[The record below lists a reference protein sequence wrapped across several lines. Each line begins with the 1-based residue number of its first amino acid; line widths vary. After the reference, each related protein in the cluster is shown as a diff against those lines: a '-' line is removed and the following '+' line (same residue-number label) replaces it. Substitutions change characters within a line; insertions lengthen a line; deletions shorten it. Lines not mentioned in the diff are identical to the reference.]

1 MEARLPRVA
10 RWSRVARGLCLAAVA
25 TVASLLCAEAAVRAL
40 VPAPKTSDLR
50 MLLPDGSAAPM
61 AEALHYLYHYGER
74 ERQAEGPRG
83 RLPASMTQRIAYDR
97 PDWDYFDS
105 DGAVVYSTNSLGFRD
120 EEFAV
125 EPTDGELRILA
136 LGDSFTFGL
145 GVSLEL
151 AWPQVLESS
160 LRADLGP
167 RPVEVI
173 VGGWPNTAPQD
184 YAAWF
189 AADGVAF
196 RPDIVVLGL
205 CLNDMAPVPMLAFP
219 APEIEAPWLGG
230 VSSLATRVQ
239 RALAARRAREAAV
252 VDHGTSLDVDPKPW
266 EACRAGILA
275 IRAAAE
281 AAGARFALAI
291 LPMMSG
297 LGDRY
302 PYARMHAEA
311 ARFAVENGIECV
323 DLLPE
328 FDGVADEDVQVHQLD
343 QHPNHVGH
351 ARIARGVRAFLDAN
365 GWLR

>member
-1 MEARLPRVA
+1 
-10 RWSRVARGLCLAAVA
+10 LAAVA
-25 TVASLLCAEAAVRAL
+25 TVASLLCAECAVRVL

-74 ERQAEGPRG
+74 ARQAEGPRG

-97 PDWDYFDS
+97 PDWDYFDA
-105 DGAVVYSTNSLGFRD
+105 DGAVVYATNALGFRD

-125 EPTDGELRILA
+125 EPSAGELRILA

-145 GVSLEL
+145 GVPLAS
-151 AWPQVLESS
+151 AWPQVLEES

-173 VGGWPNTAPQD
+173 VAGWPNTAPQD
-184 YAAWF
+184 YAAWCIE
-189 AADGVAF
+189 DGLAF
-196 RPDIVVLGL
+196 RPDVVVLGL

-219 APEIEAPWLGG
+219 APPVEEPWLGG
-230 VSSLATRVQ
+230 VSQLAVRIQ
-239 RALAARRAREAAV
+239 GALAARRARATV
-252 VDHGTSLDVDPKPW
+252 PDHGAALDADEGPW
-266 EACRAGILA
+266 EQCRAGILT
-275 IRAAAE
+275 IRTAVE
-281 AAGARFALAI
+281 RAGARFVLAI

-297 LGDRY
+297 LGDAY
-302 PYARMHAEA
+302 PYARMHAA
-311 ARFAVENGIECV
+311 AAQFAADHGIACV

-328 FDGVADEDVQVHQLD
+328 FDGLADEDVQVHLLD

-351 ARIARGVRAFLDAN
+351 ARIARGVRAFLDAQ
-365 GWLR
+365 GWAR

>member
-1 MEARLPRVA
+1 
-10 RWSRVARGLCLAAVA
+10 LACVA
-25 TVASLLCAEAAVRAL
+25 TAASLVLAEGAVR
-40 VPAPKTSDLR
+40 VFTPAPKSSELR

-74 ERQAEGPRG
+74 GRQGPGPRG

-97 PDWDYFDS
+97 PDWDYFDE
-105 DGAVVYSTNSLGFRD
+105 DGAVVYGTNALGFRD

-125 EPTDGELRILA
+125 EPRAGELRVLA

-145 GVSLEL
+145 GVRLDL

-160 LRADLGP
+160 LRAELAP

-173 VGGWPNTAPQD
+173 VAGWPNTAPQD
-184 YAAWF
+184 HAPWF
-189 AADGVAF
+189 AEDGAAL

-219 APEIEAPWLGG
+219 APEPGEPWLGG
-230 VSSLATRVQ
+230 TS
-239 RALAARRAREAAV
+239 ALLGRIQQAIAARRARSIVPDYGA
-252 VDHGTSLDVDPKPW
+252 SLTADPQPW
-266 EACRAGILA
+266 ELCRAGILA

-281 AAGARFALAI
+281 QAGARFGLAI

-297 LGDRY
+297 LGDEY
-302 PYARMHAEA
+302 PYAGMHAEA
-311 ARFAVENGIECV
+311 ARFAEEHGIDCV

-328 FDGVADEDVQVHQLD
+328 FDDLTDDEVQVHLLD

-351 ARIARGVRAFLDAN
+351 ARIARGVRAFLEEK
-365 GWLR
+365 GWVR